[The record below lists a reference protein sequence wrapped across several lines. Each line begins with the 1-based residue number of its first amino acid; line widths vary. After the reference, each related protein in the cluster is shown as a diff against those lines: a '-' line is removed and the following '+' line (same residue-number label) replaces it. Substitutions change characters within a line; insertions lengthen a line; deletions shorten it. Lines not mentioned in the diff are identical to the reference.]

1 MPFYK
6 IADMPAKKGGT
17 GGSVSKSVVGELM
30 KAAIVTYQDG
40 EGPMP
45 HVHNNEEQYILMLE
59 GRMRMILGEE
69 DRIIAHGDMVH
80 IPRGVRHGS
89 RALGPVAFFTVK
101 SPPGNGDL
109 AQDSKRADDADEV
122 ARRLAT
128 VPSP

>member
-1 MPFYK
+1 MPIYK

-17 GGSVSKSVVGELM
+17 GGSVSKTVVGELI

-59 GRMRMILGEE
+59 GRMRMILGDVDEV
-69 DRIIAHGDMVH
+69 IAHGDLVH

-89 RALGPVAFFTVK
+89 RALGPVAFFAVK
-101 SPPGNGDL
+101 SPVGNGDM
-109 AQDSKRADDADEV
+109 AQDSKRADDADDV
-122 ARRLAT
+122 ARRLAS
-128 VPSP
+128 VE

>member
-1 MPFYK
+1 MPIYK
-6 IADMPAKKGGT
+6 IADMEARKGGT
-17 GGSVSKSVVGELM
+17 GGSVSKSVVGELI

-59 GRMRMILGEE
+59 GRMRMILG
-69 DRIIAHGDMVH
+69 DVDQVIAHGDLVH

-89 RALGPVAFFTVK
+89 RALGPVAFFAVK
-101 SPPGNGDL
+101 SPVGNGDM

-122 ARRLAT
+122 ARRLAA
-128 VPSP
+128 VD

>member
-6 IADMPAKKGGT
+6 IAEMEARKGGT
-17 GGSVSKSVVGELM
+17 GGSVSKTVVGELI

-69 DRIIAHGDMVH
+69 DRVITHGDLVDV
-80 IPRGVRHGS
+80 PRGVRHGS
-89 RALGPVAFFTVK
+89 RALGPVAFFAVK
-101 SPPGNGDL
+101 SPVGNGDM

-122 ARRLAT
+122 ARRLAE
-128 VPSP
+128 VP